1 MTQSQPG
8 GPGFEVRPADLR
20 QHADS
25 RDAIAAGV
33 AEAGS
38 AGSETISPL
47 AYGQVAGQII
57 SLMLNT
63 VAAVESRNLG
73 ELAGAERSA
82 AWTLRAMAYGYEH
95 TDATIAEAYD
105 RTRPAGQTGPPPVS
119 SSGSGSGGGW

>member
-8 GPGFEVRPADLR
+8 GAGFEVRPADLR
-20 QHADS
+20 HHADN
-25 RDAIAAGV
+25 RDAIARGV
-33 AEAGS
+33 TEAGA

-47 AYGQVAGQII
+47 AYGQIAGQII

-73 ELAGAERSA
+73 DLADAERSA

-95 TDATIAEAYD
+95 ADASIAEAYD

-119 SSGSGSGGGW
+119 TSGSGSGGGW